1 MLLTEF
7 HRLVN
12 EALPPQAAVHGD
24 AIGLQVESRRQT
36 ANRVLVALELT
47 DEVLAEAQSSA
58 CDVVLVFHP
67 LIYSP
72 LKRVS
77 LTDRVG
83 RLVAGLVQTDIALI
97 VVHTSFDALP
107 QGTNAILA
115 EKLGISVERT
125 LVPSESGDYGMGI
138 VGSFSTA
145 RLFEDLVQATAQ
157 VCGGPVRYTP
167 APTKE
172 ISRCAI
178 VAGSGMSFFNDA
190 VKASVDVFITA
201 DVKYHDFHAASN
213 VVGLIDP
220 GHFEMERFVPDGIV
234 RLLESSFSS
243 LPELLVSAVDTNPVR
258 YASPLP
264 QDHSLHQIG

>member
-24 AIGLQVESRRQT
+24 AIGLQVESRRQS

-77 LTDRVG
+77 LIDRVG
-83 RLVAGLVQTDIALI
+83 RLVSDLVRADIALI

-107 QGTNAILA
+107 HGTNAILA
-115 EKLGISVERT
+115 EKLNVDISGT
-125 LVPSESGDYGMGI
+125 LVPSEDGRYGMGI
-138 VGSFSTA
+138 VGSFGKKMTTQS
-145 RLFEDLVQATAQ
+145 LVSAITQI
-157 VCGGPVRYTP
+157 CGGPVRYTP
-167 APTKE
+167 AATE
-172 ISRCAI
+172 TVTTCAI
-178 VAGSGMSFFNDA
+178 VAGSGMSFFADA
-190 VKASVDVFITA
+190 VSAGVDVFITA
-201 DVKYHDFHAASN
+201 DVKYHDFHAAN
-213 VVGLIDP
+213 GIVGLIDP
-220 GHFEMERFVPDGIV
+220 GHFEMEKFVPAGIV
-234 RLLESSFSS
+234 RLLESSAASM
-243 LPELLVSAVDTNPVR
+243 PKLLVSTVNTNPVR
-258 YASPLP
+258 YSSPLP
-264 QDHSLHQIG
+264 HDHSLHQIG